1 MITVGLQKIL
11 LTLLIMAA
19 LLRGARFH
27 CHFGVGWANFPENR
41 RKTNTRFTNSGYT
54 KYTEV
59 CRLETENFDEKKK
72 ASKSAQY
79 FPELKLKICCLKI
92 YLFNKF

>member
-1 MITVGLQKIL
+1 
-11 LTLLIMAA
+11 MAA

-27 CHFGVGWANFPENR
+27 CHFGVGWAYFPENR

-54 KYTEV
+54 KYTKV
-59 CRLETENFDEKKK
+59 GRLETESFDEKKK

-79 FPELKLKICCLKI
+79 FPEMKLKICFLEI
-92 YLFNKF
+92 YLVNKFETPWCHSIYAD